1 MLVWA
6 GDIAEG
12 ERVIAPLRRLG
23 TPLADVVR
31 PVPYVALQSML
42 DGSAPHGM
50 RYYWKSHRLPELGD
64 DVIDVVMGAV
74 DTITSPQ
81 SQISGWAF
89 GGAVSR
95 VRPEET
101 AVGAREAGFELNVSA
116 AWPPSDTDGQRHVA
130 WTREQWEVLRPRSTG
145 VYANFLSDEDP
156 AGMAAAYG
164 SRLARLTEL
173 KDRYD
178 PTNFFCLNANV
189 TPSADAR

>member
-1 MLVWA
+1 LLVWA

-116 AWPPSDTDGQRHVA
+116 AWPPSDTDGQRHLA
-130 WTREQWEVLRPRSTG
+130 WTR
-145 VYANFLSDEDP
+145 
-156 AGMAAAYG
+156 
-164 SRLARLTEL
+164 
-173 KDRYD
+173 
-178 PTNFFCLNANV
+178 
-189 TPSADAR
+189 